1 MIGNPHYEVHFAH
14 AGRSSPGNGLN
25 PSDAYIAAL
34 SSLIEACQVWQA
46 TTMASSDEVM
56 TRIRKDLVQRLAN
69 AGLMWHALKACSED
83 TDWGFAWNKEERYI
97 IYCIGS
103 NPCKAKYH
111 VQSQANWRYP

>member
-46 TTMASSDEVM
+46 ITMASSDEVM
-56 TRIRKDLVQRLAN
+56 TRIRKDLVQRLAY
-69 AGLMWHALKACSED
+69 AGLMWCALKACIED
-83 TDWGFAWNKEERYI
+83 TN
-97 IYCIGS
+97 
-103 NPCKAKYH
+103 
-111 VQSQANWRYP
+111 